1 MWSEHIIYLEV
12 STGTPVSLSS
22 AQEVLGPLEIPW
34 IWKAKG
40 INRQMLEQWFFLQLN
55 VVTKW
60 PRRMEDFGCISL
72 LYENVPSK
80 EQMGSGDCWR
90 CLGLGLPPSQPWW
103 EQSDLL
109 SHPLPLLPWSSCPT
123 QDICPQC
130 AVRELNCPRIRTF
143 SHENR
148 PPIDLSDRKWL
159 WELGPHVSK
168 FMGLC
173 STSTGLR
180 QTVSLL
186 TLMYLTL

>member
-1 MWSEHIIYLEV
+1 MVWAHHLFGGEHRCSSEPGLCSGGPGPPGNTLDLE
-12 STGTPVSLSS
+12 SKGHKS
-22 AQEVLGPLEIPW
+22 ANVRAVI
-34 IWKAKG
+34 
-40 INRQMLEQWFFLQLN
+40 FLQLN
-55 VVTKW
+55 VVTKNN
-60 PRRMEDFGCISL
+60 RRFWLHFSPVWKCAKQRADG
-72 LYENVPSK
+72 V
-80 EQMGSGDCWR
+80 R
-90 CLGLGLPPSQPWW
+90 GLPGVVWVLGFLW

-109 SHPLPLLPWSSCPT
+109 SHPLPVLPWSSCLT

-130 AVRELNCPRIRTF
+130 AVRELNCPCMRTF

-159 WELGPHVSK
+159 WELGPRISK